1 MQAEIKI
8 RLKDGISDPEGE
20 NIKKALILL
29 GFDNVIRVKTLKS
42 YIIEIDCE
50 KEDDA
55 IEEIKEMCDKLLA
68 NPVIHE
74 YEINIVG

>member
-8 RLKDGISDPEGE
+8 RLKNGISDPEGD
-20 NIKKALILL
+20 NIKKALLLL

-50 KEDDA
+50 KKDDA
-55 IEEIKEMCDKLLA
+55 IEEIKDICDKLLA
-68 NPVIHE
+68 NPVIHD
-74 YEINIVG
+74 YYIEIIE

>member
-20 NIKKALILL
+20 NIKKALTLL
-29 GFDNVIRVKTLKS
+29 EFNGVIRVKTLKS
-42 YIIEIDCE
+42 YLIEIDCE

-55 IEEIKEMCDKLLA
+55 IEEIKDMCDKLLA